1 MKGVHAYANQGPL
14 ENLTTQ
20 FLFSEMATYSF
31 TETEHKNIKRL
42 TNAKNL
48 IYFLT

>member
-31 TETEHKNIKRL
+31 TETEHKIQNTYHHVQFIS
-42 TNAKNL
+42 
-48 IYFLT
+48 